1 MLDQLYFKVNGYFQ
15 DLAFVLSYHWAH
27 MTPAKYTILLVSIGV
42 FGWILM
48 RNGVRQY

>member
-1 MLDQLYFKVNGYFQ
+1 MYDRIFYAVNDYFT
-15 DLAFVLSYHWAH
+15 DLTYVLGWHWAH
-27 MTPAKYTILLVSIGV
+27 MTPAKYTILLISIGV